1 MTRCG
6 LTATNSADKPH
17 YAQGW
22 RMDSFG
28 SVLQFCHIILAE
40 GTEPA
45 GSKRVIIYLMRD
57 FHRLRAMP

>member
-17 YAQGW
+17 YVQGW

-28 SVLQFCHIILAE
+28 SVLQLSHNPCRGYWACRF
-40 GTEPA
+40 
-45 GSKRVIIYLMRD
+45 
-57 FHRLRAMP
+57 